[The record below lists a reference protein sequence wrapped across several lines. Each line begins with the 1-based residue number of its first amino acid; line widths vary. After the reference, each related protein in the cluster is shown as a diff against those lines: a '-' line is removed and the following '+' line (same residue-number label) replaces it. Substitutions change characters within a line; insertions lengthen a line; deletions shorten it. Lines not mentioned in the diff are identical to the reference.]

1 MPSNWITVTSA
12 SPSIVIPSVAFGDY
26 EIQVVA
32 IDAFGNRSAPATAR
46 KTVDRSQSGATDNG
60 GIEPVT
66 DAAVASVGPLLA
78 VLTWTPPQ
86 AGGLTLAIRHTPD
99 SSGGAW
105 GNANPITTDT
115 PSAAGGEALVP
126 ALSGCYL
133 LRFTNGEGAFSDVT
147 AVAQFSAPFIGDTVA
162 IFDESALGFPGEKI
176 NCIFDAA
183 RGGLGIG
190 RVTWDNLPGMF
201 DSLPLS
207 IDSYGTEAKAGI
219 TFDRIAEDQ
228 NFDSLTEN
236 LDSYGVDTTTA
247 YYVFSSG
254 FDGGE
259 VGTYELRRLIK
270 SSVSSLYL
278 TFDQR
283 SGNIDEWL
291 YWDDKAAS
299 DVVGSD
305 VSVEF
310 RQSAMALGSQ
320 TKWSKW
326 APLVSCA
333 ALARSFQFRCKI
345 AIKDPNQ
352 NAIVSSLG
360 VRVSRPA
367 ASGSG
372 SNRAVESAYTTAALA
387 QNEAADFAIEL
398 GKLSKLKAIQIS
410 EPSWVRFY
418 RSSEQRA
425 SNLQT
430 SPGGSLQAKIDLK
443 DSKPYGEVVTSQ
455 AAETLIPNPVCTLLG
470 DSAGLVYVRLVKQS
484 PGTGPVTMITTSVSL
499 EI

>member
-32 IDAFGNRSAPATAR
+32 IDAFGNPSAPATTR
-46 KTVDRSQSGATDNG
+46 KTIDRSQSGATDG
-60 GIEPVT
+60 GNIEPVT
-66 DAAVASVGPLLA
+66 GAAVASVGPLLA

-99 SSGGAW
+99 NSGGAW
-105 GNANPITTDT
+105 GNADPITTDT
-115 PSAAGGEALVP
+115 PFAAGGEALVP

-133 LRFTNGEGAFSDVT
+133 LKFTNGEGAFSDAT

-201 DSLPLS
+201 DSLSLL

-247 YYVFSSG
+247 YYAFSSG

-270 SSVSSLYL
+270 SFVSSLRL

-283 SGNIDEWL
+283 SGNIDDWL
-291 YWDDKAAS
+291 YWDDDEAS
-299 DVVGSD
+299 DVAGSD
-305 VSVEF
+305 ASIEF

-326 APLVSCA
+326 TPLVSCA

-360 VRVSRPA
+360 VQVSRPA
-367 ASGSG
+367 AAIG
-372 SNRAVESAYTTAALA
+372 NFLPVVDTPITLTYAATVNLDMSILA
-387 QNEAADFAIEL
+387 
-398 GKLSKLKAIQIS
+398 GKMPTL
-410 EPSWVRFY
+410 
-418 RSSEQRA
+418 
-425 SNLQT
+425 NL
-430 SPGGSLQAKIDLK
+430 
-443 DSKPYGEVVTSQ
+443 
-455 AAETLIPNPVCTLLG
+455 
-470 DSAGLVYVRLVKQS
+470 
-484 PGTGPVTMITTSVSL
+484 TGPVTLTASNIGYGREVTIRIICDSTTRALTFPGWLFTQSPSTGPTTIAAGKTAILSVRFWGATNADATAVYAVQG
-499 EI
+499 

>member
-12 SPSIVIPSVAFGDY
+12 SPSIVIPSVAIGDY

-46 KTVDRSQSGATDNG
+46 KTVDRSQSRATDNG

-86 AGGLTLAIRHTPD
+86 ADGLTLAIRHTPD
-99 SSGGAW
+99 DSGGTW
-105 GNANPITTDT
+105 GNADPITTDT
-115 PSAAGGEALVP
+115 PFAAGGEALVP

-133 LRFTNGEGAFSDVT
+133 LRFTNGQGAFSDVT

-190 RVTWDNLPGMF
+190 RVTWDSLPGMF
-201 DSLPLS
+201 DGLPLS

-259 VGTYELRRLIK
+259 VGTYELRRLIR
-270 SSVSSLYL
+270 SSVSSLRL

-283 SGNIDEWL
+283 SGNVDEWL
-291 YWDDKAAS
+291 YWDDEGAS

-310 RQSAMALGSQ
+310 RQSAMALDSQ

-352 NAIVSSLG
+352 NVIVSSLG

-367 ASGSG
+367 A
-372 SNRAVESAYTTAALA
+372 
-387 QNEAADFAIEL
+387 AIGNFL
-398 GKLSKLKAIQIS
+398 
-410 EPSWVRFY
+410 P
-418 RSSEQRA
+418 
-425 SNLQT
+425 
-430 SPGGSLQAKIDLK
+430 
-443 DSKPYGEVVTSQ
+443 VVDTPV
-455 AAETLIPNPVCTLLG
+455 TLIYAATVNLDMSILAGKMPTLSL
-470 DSAGLVYVRLVKQS
+470 
-484 PGTGPVTMITTSVSL
+484 TGPVTFTTSNVGYGREVTIRIICDATARALTFPGWLFTQSPSTGPATIAAGKTAIL
-499 EI
+499 SVRFWGASNADATAVYAVQG